1 MTLLRKLIDR
11 VFPRGALILSVLSLG
26 YFAMG
31 VIRNKALAST
41 FGAGPELD
49 AYNAAFK
56 IPEIAL
62 DVLVAA
68 GLTAPFVPIFNGLRR
83 RDEAA
88 AHEFARTVLTVAVLV
103 MSVVIL
109 GLFLVA
115 PATVEIVAPSFD
127 AATRALYVDL
137 FRLMCVTPVLFAAS
151 IAIGEVLVAHQ
162 RFLFYA
168 LAPILY
174 TAGIVVGT
182 VVFGQR
188 YGIHATAL
196 GAVGGAVAH
205 LAIRMIGLLRT
216 PFRIRPR
223 VAIRTPAFREFARL
237 MLPRMISHPI
247 DPLMLTYFTNL
258 AASIGVGAVTSFNFA
273 SDYQVVPVSLIG
285 VSFSLA
291 VFPTLAAAWAAG
303 DAATFRRILGRNLV
317 TIGGL
322 TVLAAIALA
331 IVAHPLVAVLLGG
344 GAFGP
349 EDVDRTATVLTAYA
363 LSVPLDSLSYPL
375 SRALYATHNTVLQ
388 VVASLAGFATILVVG
403 STLAGPVGIV
413 AIPLAAAAGGAVKV
427 GLLVLFL
434 IPRLRRIAID
444 GPALVAAEAATGD
457 RSDPAGPR
465 R

>member
-1 MTLLRKLIDR
+1 MLREAAAAWIFSVQGEAINAFTVAYQIPNLIR
-11 VFPRGALILSVLSLG
+11 S
-26 YFAMG
+26 
-31 VIRNKALAST
+31 
-41 FGAGPELD
+41 
-49 AYNAAFK
+49 
-56 IPEIAL
+56 
-62 DVLVAA
+62 LVADA
-68 GLTAPFVPIFNGLRR
+68 ALGAAFVPIFNGLRR

-88 AHEFARTVLTVAVLV
+88 AHDFARTVLTVAVLV

-127 AATRALYVDL
+127 PATRALYVDL

-174 TAGIVVGT
+174 TGGIVIGT
-182 VVFGQR
+182 VLFGHR

-205 LAIRMIGLLRT
+205 LAIRAIGLLRT

-223 VAIRTPAFREFARL
+223 LAIRTPAFREFAR
-237 MLPRMISHPI
+237 
-247 DPLMLTYFTNL
+247 
-258 AASIGVGAVTSFNFA
+258 VGAVTSFNFA

-303 DAATFRRILGRNLV
+303 DATTFRRILGRNLV

-349 EDVDRTATVLTAYA
+349 DDVDRTATVLSAYA
-363 LSVPLDSLSYPL
+363 LSIPLDSLSYPL

-388 VVASLAGFATILVVG
+388 VIASVAGFATILAVG
-403 STLAGPVGIV
+403 SSLAGPVGIV
-413 AIPLAAAAGGAVKV
+413 AIPLAAAAGGAGKV

-434 IPRLRRIAID
+434 VPRLRRIEID
-444 GPALVAAEAATGD
+444 GPARTAAETAREGSGA
-457 RSDPAGPR
+457 P
-465 R
+465 

>member
-1 MTLLRKLIDR
+1 MTLVRRLVDR
-11 VFPRGALILSVLSLG
+11 VFPRGALVLSTLTFG

-31 VIRNKALAST
+31 ILRNRALATT
-41 FGAGPELD
+41 FGPGPELD

-88 AHEFARTVLTVAVLV
+88 AHDFARTVLTVAVLV

-109 GLFLVA
+109 GLF
-115 PATVEIVAPSFD
+115 IVAPSFD
-127 AATRALYVDL
+127 AATRSLYVDL

-174 TAGIVVGT
+174 TAGIVIGT
-182 VVFGQR
+182 VLFGHR
-188 YGIHATAL
+188 YGIHATAA
-196 GAVGGAVAH
+196 GAVVGAVAH
-205 LAIRMIGLLRT
+205 LGIRAIGLLRT

-223 VAIRTPAFREFARL
+223 LAIRTPAFREFARL
-237 MLPRMISHPI
+237 MLPRMVSHPI
-247 DPLMLTYFTNL
+247 DPLMLTFFTNV

-285 VSFSLA
+285 VSVSLA
-291 VFPTLAAAWAAG
+291 VFPALAAAWAAG
-303 DAATFRRILGRNLV
+303 DAPTFRRILARNLV

-322 TVLAAIALA
+322 TVLAALTLAL
-331 IVAHPLVAVLLGG
+331 VAHPLVQVLLGG

-349 EDVDRTATVLTAYA
+349 GDVDRTATVLTAYA
-363 LSVPLDSLSYPL
+363 LSIPLDSLSYPL
-375 SRALYATHNTVLQ
+375 SRALYATHNTALQ
-388 VVASLAGFATILVVG
+388 VVASIAGFATILVVG
-403 STLAGPVGIV
+403 SSLAGPVGIL
-413 AIPLAAAAGGAVKV
+413 AIPLAAAAGGVVKV
-427 GLLVLFL
+427 GLLVVFL
-434 IPRLRRIAID
+434 VPRLARIGID
-444 GPALVAAEAATGD
+444 GPAMVAAEAAG
-457 RSDPAGPR
+457 SDDAGEER
-465 R
+465 

>member
-1 MTLLRKLIDR
+1 MTLLRRLIDR

-31 VIRNKALAST
+31 ILRNKALAST

-68 GLTAPFVPIFNGLRR
+68 GLTAPFVPIFNGLRS
-83 RDEAA
+83 RDEPA
-88 AHEFARTVLTVAVLV
+88 AHDFARTVLTVAVLV

-109 GLFLVA
+109 VLFLVA
-115 PATVEIVAPSFD
+115 PATVDLVAGGFAPE
-127 AATRALYVDL
+127 TKALYVDL

-174 TAGIVVGT
+174 SGGIVVAT
-182 VVFGQR
+182 VLFGHR
-188 YGIHATAL
+188 FGIYATAF

-205 LAIRMIGLLRT
+205 LAIRTIGLLGT

-223 VAIRTPAFREFARL
+223 LAIRTRSFREFVRL
-237 MLPRMISHPI
+237 MLPRMVSHPI
-247 DPLMLTYFTNL
+247 DPLMLTYFTSL
-258 AASIGVGAVTSFNFA
+258 ASTVGVGAVTSFNFA

-291 VFPTLAAAWAAG
+291 VFPALAAAYAAG
-303 DAATFRRILGRNLV
+303 DGATFRRILGRNVV

-322 TVLAAIALA
+322 TVLAALVLA
-331 IVAHPLVAVLLGG
+331 AIAHPLVNLLLGG

-363 LSVPLDSLSYPL
+363 LSIPLDSLS
-375 SRALYATHNTVLQ
+375 
-388 VVASLAGFATILVVG
+388 
-403 STLAGPVGIV
+403 
-413 AIPLAAAAGGAVKV
+413 
-427 GLLVLFL
+427 
-434 IPRLRRIAID
+434 
-444 GPALVAAEAATGD
+444 
-457 RSDPAGPR
+457 
-465 R
+465 

>member
-1 MTLLRKLIDR
+1 MTLLRALIDR
-11 VFPRGALILSVLSLG
+11 IFPRGALILSILSIG

-31 VIRNKALAST
+31 IIRNKALAST

-68 GLTAPFVPIFNGLRR
+68 GLTAPFVPIFNSLRQ
-83 RDEAA
+83 RDERA
-88 AHEFARTVLTVAVLV
+88 AHDFGRTVLTVAVLV
-103 MSVVIL
+103 MAVVIL
-109 GLFLVA
+109 LLFVAA

-127 AATRALYVDL
+127 PPTRQLYIDL
-137 FRLMCVTPVLFAAS
+137 FRLMCVTPILFAAS

-174 TAGIVVGT
+174 TGGIVVGT
-182 VVFGQR
+182 LLFGHR
-188 YGIHATAL
+188 YGIFATAA

-205 LAIRMIGLLRT
+205 LAIRVIGLLRT

-223 VAIRTPAFREFARL
+223 LAVRTPAFREFVRL

-247 DPLMLTYFTNL
+247 DPLILTFFTNL
-258 AASIGVGAVTSFNFA
+258 AASVGVGAVTSFNFA

-285 VSFSLA
+285 ASFSLA
-291 VFPTLAAAWAAG
+291 VFPALAAAYAAG
-303 DAATFRRILGRNLV
+303 DGSTFRRILRQNVV
-317 TIGGL
+317 TVAAL
-322 TVLAAIALA
+322 TILAAIVLA
-331 IVAHPLVAVLLGG
+331 VFAHPLVEILLGG

-349 EDVDRTATVLTAYA
+349 SDVERTATVISAYA
-363 LSVPLDSLSYPL
+363 LSIPFDSLSYPL
-375 SRALYATHNTVLQ
+375 SRALYATHNTILQ
-388 VVASLAGFATILVVG
+388 VVASIFGFATILVVG
-403 STLAGPVGIV
+403 SSLASTVGIV

-427 GLLVLFL
+427 GLLTLFL
-434 IPRLRRIAID
+434 VPRVRRIGRAAD
-444 GPALVAAEAATGD
+444 GQERP
-457 RSDPAGPR
+457 
-465 R
+465 

>member
-1 MTLLRKLIDR
+1 MTLLRRLVDR

-31 VIRNKALAST
+31 VLRNKALAST

-62 DVLVAA
+62 DVLVAG

-83 RDEAA
+83 RDDAA

-109 GLFLVA
+109 GLFLIA

-127 AATRALYVDL
+127 PATRALYVDL

-174 TAGIVVGT
+174 TGGIVVAT
-182 VVFGQR
+182 VLFGHR
-188 YGIHATAL
+188 YGIRATAL

-205 LAIRMIGLLRT
+205 VAIRSIGLLRT

-223 VAIRTPAFREFARL
+223 LAVRTAAFREFALL
-237 MLPRMISHPI
+237 MVPRMISQPI
-247 DPLMLTYFTNL
+247 DPLTLTFFTNL

-285 VSFSLA
+285 ASFSLA
-291 VFPTLAAAWAAG
+291 VFPTLAAAFAAG
-303 DAATFRRILGRNLV
+303 DAPTFRRTLTRNLV

-322 TVLAAIALA
+322 TIVAALALA
-331 IVAHPLVAVLLGG
+331 IAAHPLVDVLLGG

-349 EDVDRTATVLTAYA
+349 DDVDRTATILTAYA
-363 LSVPLDSLSYPL
+363 LSIPLDSVSYPL

-388 VVASLAGFATILVVG
+388 VVASIAGFVTIIVVG
-403 STLAGPVGIV
+403 SALAGPVGV
-413 AIPLAAAAGGAVKV
+413 AAIPLAAAAGGVVKV
-427 GLLVLFL
+427 GLLTLFL
-434 IPRLRRIAID
+434 VPRLRRIAID
-444 GPALVAAEAATGD
+444 GPATVAAEARDSEG
-457 RSDPAGPR
+457 S
-465 R
+465 

>member
-1 MTLLRKLIDR
+1 MTLVRRLIDR
-11 VFPRGALILSVLSLG
+11 VFPRGALILSILSLG

-31 VIRNKALAST
+31 IVRNKALAST

-56 IPEIAL
+56 VPEIAL

-68 GLTAPFVPIFNGLRR
+68 GLTAPFVPIFNGLRQ
-83 RDEAA
+83 RDEPA
-88 AHEFARTVLTVAVLV
+88 AHDFARTVLTIAVLV

-109 GLFLVA
+109 GLFVIA
-115 PATVEIVAPSFD
+115 PATVEVVAPSFD
-127 AATRALYVDL
+127 PATRALYTDL

-151 IAIGEVLVAHQ
+151 IVIGEVLVAHQ

-174 TAGIVVGT
+174 TTGIVIGT
-182 VVFGQR
+182 VLFGHR
-188 YGIHATAL
+188 YGIYATAL
-196 GAVGGAVAH
+196 GAVGGALAH
-205 LAIRMIGLLRT
+205 LTIRTIGLFRT

-223 VAIRTPAFREFARL
+223 VAVRTPAFREFVRL
-237 MLPRMISHPI
+237 MLPRMVSHPI
-247 DPLMLTYFTNL
+247 DPLMLTFFTNL
-258 AASIGVGAVTSFNFA
+258 AASIGVGAVTAFNFA

-303 DAATFRRILGRNLV
+303 DETTFRRILARNLV

-322 TVLAAIALA
+322 TVLAALTLA
-331 IVAHPLVAVLLGG
+331 VLAHPLVDILLGG

-349 EDVDRTATVLTAYA
+349 DDVDRTATVLTAYA
-363 LSVPLDSLSYPL
+363 LSIPLDSLSYPL
-375 SRALYATHNTVLQ
+375 SRALYATHNTILQ
-388 VVASLAGFATILVVG
+388 VFASLAGFATILVVG
-403 STLAGPVGIV
+403 SSLAGPVGIV

-427 GLLVLFL
+427 GLLAVFL
-434 IPRLRRIAID
+434 IPRLRRISVD
-444 GPALVAAEAATGD
+444 GPALVAAEAAKGD
-457 RSDPAGPR
+457 AKGEPDR
-465 R
+465 